1 MQKFGI
7 ASVMALLVWSASI
20 SGSTSAPVTSVDLT
34 GKTICWHDSQGLGDC
49 TASYAE
55 NGKYSNSESM
65 FCGPAGEGTWA
76 ITPDGVKIVTESR
89 NWTSNI
95 DKLPDG
101 TFLSSTKTSNT
112 ILKATGTY
120 CK

>member
-1 MQKFGI
+1 MFKLTALMAI
-7 ASVMALLVWSASI
+7 AFLVAST
-20 SGSTSAPVTSVDLT
+20 SGTMSAPVTSEDLT
-34 GKTICWHDSQGLGDC
+34 GKTICWHSQMLGDC

-76 ITPDGVKIVTESR
+76 LTPDGVKIDTDTHHY
-89 NWTSNI
+89 TSSI
-95 DKLPDG
+95 ERLPDG
-101 TFLSSTKTSNT
+101 TFLQSTKTTSIT
-112 ILKATGTY
+112 LKATGKY